1 LDQVYRRMKR
11 ILVLV
16 VGLVFAIPA
25 FSQKWSFRFQPG
37 LVSTFNYFS
46 DGMSRQFVKIK
57 PNAGLGAAFGV
68 GYRLASAYTVTLDY
82 TVYPSNLNYGY
93 RVGITPSTVVKGSRG
108 RGFGMREAA
117 IFLEKQSFIA
127 ATRRFHF
134 SLLLRAGPSL
144 NFLPPVNRD
153 YYEEP
158 TVSVFPPALF
168 SPDSVIMVIHRTH
181 VVGFR
186 MGVGVTMRAHAQG
199 RFAYSLLLDGFVS
212 PRRFATERVF
222 FSDGNTVVE
231 RRMSTNGSY
240 ISPRLRVC
248 YYFNRKKEG
257 LSSTESRAEL
267 RWSNKS
273 GHKHDINLC
282 FYGKENSTS

>member
-1 LDQVYRRMKR
+1 MQNLKDYLSRITVSTCR

-16 VGLVFAIPA
+16 NFLFGSIVSA
-25 FSQKWSFRFQPG
+25 QNWSFRFQPG

-46 DGMSRQFVKIK
+46 DGMSRQSFVKIK

-68 GYRLASAYTVTLDY
+68 GYRLAPAYTVTLDY

-127 ATRRFHF
+127 ATRKFHF

-158 TVSVFPPALF
+158 TVSVFSPDLF
-168 SPDSVIMVIHRTH
+168 SPDSAIMVIHRTH

-186 MGVGVTMRAHAQG
+186 IGVGVTMRAHAQG
-199 RFAYSLLLDGFVS
+199 RFTYSLLLDGFVS

-231 RRMSTNGSY
+231 RRMSTNGTY

-257 LSSTESRAEL
+257 LSSTESRAE
-267 RWSNKS
+267 
-273 GHKHDINLC
+273 
-282 FYGKENSTS
+282 